1 MPAIVRSSLGA
12 SLVLACASVFAAPSD
27 QPPLKTLPRWAIPES
42 YALDLRIDPAQKDF
56 SGKVAIKV
64 ELTQASDHVWL
75 HGKNLTVEK
84 VAVIDAKGKR
94 HAAKHIDAQPQA
106 GVVRVDFGSEL
117 AAQELTLNFDF
128 KAPYNGQLEGLYK
141 VEHAGKPYVMT
152 QFESISARYAFPGFD
167 EPSFKTPF
175 DLRITLPDHDIAVA
189 NTAEIKTAPAGK
201 GWKTVTF
208 ATTKPLP
215 TYLVAY
221 AVGPWDIQSAP
232 DIEPDRWRKQP
243 LPLRGIAAA
252 GQAHRMAHV
261 LGETPV
267 IIRTLE
273 DYYGF
278 GYPFG
283 KLDLLAA
290 PDFAAGAMENAGLV
304 TFRDWLLLLDPDSAQ
319 RYVQG
324 SFNVTAHELAHQW
337 TGDTVTMTWW
347 NDIWLNEAFAT
358 WMQQK
363 VTEKVHPE
371 YRADLDRVDGAQGA
385 MANDSLV
392 SARKIRQPITGNGD
406 IETAFDGITYQKG
419 AAVLGMFE
427 AFVGEDT
434 FRNGMRAYIQEHQF
448 GNASADDLIDAI
460 AKAADKGVKFKHA
473 FGSFLDQSGVPMVT
487 TQLDCSGKQPV
498 LKLTQSRY
506 LPLGS
511 TGSADRIWGVPMCVR
526 TPAGTRCELFDTA
539 TGSMALAD
547 ATCPAWYMP
556 NADAR
561 GYYRFS
567 MAAQDLAK
575 LNDALDQ
582 LNDTEKLA
590 FADAIDAAF
599 RRGDIDA
606 HDVLAALR
614 KLAPSKTT
622 TVALALMPTFD
633 WIWHHEAQTDAQ
645 KARLRDV
652 AKAAYLPRLQALGYA
667 RKAGEPVDD
676 THMRGSLA
684 NTLGWTLK
692 LPEVRAALL
701 EQGDAVLKKTADG
714 KLDFAAA
721 NSDLIGTA
729 LAVAVSESG
738 KPAVD
743 ELMAALPATSDP
755 AQRNAILGGL
765 RGAPA
770 DQADRVRDFAIGKN
784 VKVGEMARLFYV
796 DRDAAAGRTAMW
808 NWFVKH
814 YDQVV
819 ARTGT
824 FAGGHL
830 PGLAGGGGCSQA
842 EAERMT
848 QFFTPR
854 LKEVS
859 GADRGLAQ
867 STESTLLCA
876 ALKAKQDPA
885 AIMRTSRP

>member
-1 MPAIVRSSLGA
+1 MPPFVRLLLGA
-12 SLVLACASVFAAPSD
+12 SLTLACACVFATATD
-27 QPPLKTLPRWAIPES
+27 QPPLEKLPRWAVPES
-42 YALDLRIDPAQKDF
+42 YALDLRIDPAQDGF

-64 ELTQASDHVWL
+64 KLAQASDHVWL
-75 HGKNLTVEK
+75 HGKDLTVEK
-84 VAVIDAKGKR
+84 VTVVDAEGRTHPAKYVDAV
-94 HAAKHIDAQPQA
+94 PQA
-106 GVVRVDFGSEL
+106 GVARVDFGNEL
-117 AAQELTLNFDF
+117 AAQELTLNFAF
-128 KAPYNGQLEGLYK
+128 KAPYNGHLEGLYK

-152 QFESISARYAFPGFD
+152 QFESISARYAFPSFD

-175 DLRITLPDHDIAVA
+175 DLRITLPKHDVAVA
-189 NTAEIKTAPAGK
+189 NTLQVKSVAAGK
-201 GWKTVTF
+201 GWKTATF

-221 AVGPWDIQSAP
+221 AVGPWDIQTAADIAP
-232 DIEPDRWRKQP
+232 SRWRAQP

-252 GQAHRMAHV
+252 GQAHRMTHV

-267 IIRTLE
+267 IIQTLE
-273 DYYGF
+273 NYYGF
-278 GYPFG
+278 GYPFD

-324 SFNVTAHELAHQW
+324 SFDVTAHELAHQW

-363 VTEKVHPE
+363 ITEKVHPE

-406 IETAFDGITYQKG
+406 IETAFDGITYEKG

-427 AFVGEDT
+427 AFVGADT
-434 FRNGMRAYIQEHQF
+434 FRDGMRAYIRDHRF
-448 GNASADDLIDAI
+448 GNASADDLIEAI
-460 AKAADKGVKFKHA
+460 AKAANKGLKFKLA
-473 FGSFLDQSGVPMVT
+473 FGSFLDQSGVPMVA

-498 LKLTQSRY
+498 LELAQSRY

-511 TGSADRIWGVPMCVR
+511 TGSTQRVWGVPMCVR

-539 TGSMALAD
+539 TGNMPLAD
-547 ATCPAWYMP
+547 KTCPAWYMP
-556 NADAR
+556 NAGAR

-575 LNDALDQ
+575 LNGALNQLTDA
-582 LNDTEKLA
+582 EKLA
-590 FADAIDAAF
+590 YADAIDSTF
-599 RRGDIDA
+599 HRGDIDA
-606 HDVLAALR
+606 QAVLTALRELAA
-614 KLAPSKTT
+614 SKTT
-622 TVALALMPTFD
+622 TVALALMPTFE
-633 WIWHHEAQTDAQ
+633 WIWHHEARTDAQ
-645 KARLRDV
+645 KARLREI

-667 RKAGEPVDD
+667 RKASEPVDD
-676 THMRGSLA
+676 THMRSALA
-684 NTLGWTLK
+684 STLGWTLK
-692 LPEVRAALL
+692 LPEVSAELL
-701 EQGDAVLKKTADG
+701 KQGDAVLRKTADG

-721 NSDLIGTA
+721 NPDIIGTA
-729 LAVAVSESG
+729 LEVTVAERG
-738 KPAVD
+738 KPALD

-765 RGAPA
+765 GGAPA
-770 DQADRVRDFAIGKN
+770 DQADRVRDFAIGKD
-784 VKVGEMARLFYV
+784 VKVGEMARLFYTN
-796 DRDAAAGRTAMW
+796 RDSAEGRTAMW
-808 NWFVKH
+808 HWFVDH

-824 FAGGHL
+824 FSSGYL
-830 PGLAGGGGCSQA
+830 PRLAGGGGCSQV
-842 EAERMT
+842 EADRMT

-854 LKEVS
+854 LKQLS

-876 ALKAKQDPA
+876 ALRAKQDPA
-885 AIMRTSRP
+885 AILR

>member
-1 MPAIVRSSLGA
+1 MRPILGA
-12 SLVLACASVFAAPSD
+12 SLALACASVFATTADP
-27 QPPLKTLPRWAIPES
+27 PPLETLPRWAVPES
-42 YALDLRIDPAQKDF
+42 YALDLRIDPAQKGF
-56 SGKVAIKV
+56 SGKVAIK
-64 ELTQASDHVWL
+64 LQLKQPSDHVWL
-75 HGKNLTVEK
+75 HGKELKVEK
-84 VAVIDAKGKR
+84 VTVVDARGKA
-94 HAAKHIDAQPQA
+94 HAAKYVDAAPQA
-106 GVVRVDFGSEL
+106 GVVRVDFGREL
-117 AAQELTLNFDF
+117 GAQELILDIAYT
-128 KAPYNGQLEGLYK
+128 APYNGHLEGLYK
-141 VEHAGKPYVMT
+141 VEHAGHPYVMT
-152 QFESISARYAFPGFD
+152 QMEPISARYAFPGFD
-167 EPSFKTPF
+167 EPDFKTPF
-175 DLRITLPDHDIAVA
+175 DLRITLPEHDVAVA
-189 NTAEIKTAPAGK
+189 NTAQVKSVQADK

-221 AVGPWDIQSAP
+221 MVGPWDTNVAA
-232 DIEPDRWRKQP
+232 DIPPSPWRKQP

-252 GQAHRMAHV
+252 GQAHRMGHI

-278 GYPFG
+278 GYPFD
-283 KLDLLAA
+283 KLDLAA
-290 PDFAAGAMENAGLV
+290 VPDFSAGAMENAGLV

-347 NDIWLNEAFAT
+347 NDLWLNEAFAT

-371 YRADLDRVDGAQGA
+371 YRADLDRVKGAEGA

-406 IETAFDGITYQKG
+406 IQTAFDSITYRKG

-434 FRNGMRAYIQEHQF
+434 FRDGMRAYINGHRF

-460 AKAADKGVKFKHA
+460 AKAADKGVKFKQA
-473 FGSFLDQSGVPMVT
+473 FGSFLDQSGVPMVA
-487 TQLDCSGKQPV
+487 TQLDCSGRQPV
-498 LKLTQSRY
+498 LKLAQSRY

-511 TGSADRIWGVPMCVR
+511 TGSTDRTWGVPMCVR
-526 TPAGTRCELFDTA
+526 TPAGTRCELLDGA
-539 TGSMALAD
+539 TGSMALPD

-556 NADAR
+556 NAGAR

-567 MAAQDLAK
+567 MAAQDLAR
-575 LNDALDQ
+575 LNGALDQ
-582 LNDTEKLA
+582 LTDAEQLA
-590 FADAIDAAF
+590 YADAIDAAF

-606 HDVLAALR
+606 HDVLAAVR
-614 KLAPSKTT
+614 KLAPSRTT
-622 TVALALMPTFD
+622 QVALAPLSTFE
-633 WIWHHEAQTDAQ
+633 WIWRHEARTEAQ
-645 KARLRDV
+645 KARLREV

-667 RKAGEPVDD
+667 RKAGETVED
-676 THMRGSLA
+676 TQLRSTLA
-684 NTLGWTLK
+684 DTLGWTLK

-721 NSDLIGTA
+721 DPDLIGAA
-729 LAVAVSESG
+729 LAVAVSAHG
-738 KPAVD
+738 GPAVD

-755 AQRNAILGGL
+755 AHRNAILGGL
-765 RGAPA
+765 GGAPA
-770 DQADRVRDFAIGKN
+770 DQADRVRDFAIGKD
-784 VKVGEMARLFYV
+784 VKVGEMARLFYTN
-796 DRDAAAGRTAMW
+796 RDTAEGRTSMW

-814 YDQVV
+814 YDQVL
-819 ARTGT
+819 ARIGT
-824 FAGGHL
+824 FASGRL

-842 EAERMT
+842 EADRMT
-848 QFFTPR
+848 QYFTPR
-854 LKEVS
+854 LKKLS

-867 STESTLLCA
+867 GTESTLLCA
-876 ALKAKQDPA
+876 ALQARQDPA
-885 AIMRTSRP
+885 AIMK

>member
-1 MPAIVRSSLGA
+1 MPAIVRSLLGA
-12 SLVLACASVFAAPSD
+12 SLALACASAFAAAPE
-27 QPPLKTLPRWAIPES
+27 QPPLETLPRWVVPES

-56 SGKVAIKV
+56 SGKVAIK
-64 ELTQASDHVWL
+64 LQLKQPSDHVWL
-75 HGKNLTVEK
+75 HGKDLTVEK
-84 VAVIDAKGKR
+84 VAVTDARGKT
-94 HAAKHIDAQPQA
+94 HAAKFIDAAPKP

-117 AAQELTLNFDF
+117 AAQELTLNFVY
-128 KAPYNGQLEGLYK
+128 KAPYNGQLQGLYK

-152 QFESISARYAFPGFD
+152 QMEPISARYAFPSFD
-167 EPSFKTPF
+167 EPDFKTPF
-175 DLRITLPDHDIAVA
+175 DLSITMPEHDVAVA
-189 NTAEIKTAPAGK
+189 NTTQVKSAKADK

-221 AVGPWDIQSAP
+221 MVGPWDINVAP
-232 DIEPDRWRKQP
+232 DIPSSPWRQQP
-243 LPLRGIAAA
+243 LPLRGVAAA

-267 IIRTLE
+267 IIQTLE

-278 GYPFG
+278 GYPFD
-283 KLDLLAA
+283 KLDLAA
-290 PDFAAGAMENAGLV
+290 VPDFSAGAMENAGLV

-324 SFNVTAHELAHQW
+324 SFDVTAHELAHQW

-347 NDIWLNEAFAT
+347 NDLWLNEAFAT

-363 VTEKVHPE
+363 ITEKVHPE
-371 YRADLDRVDGAQGA
+371 YRADLDRVEGAQGA

-406 IETAFDGITYQKG
+406 IQTAFDSITYRKG

-434 FRNGMRAYIQEHQF
+434 FRDGMRAYIKNHRF
-448 GNASADDLIDAI
+448 GNASAEDLIDAI
-460 AKAADKGVKFKHA
+460 AKAADKGVKFKQA

-498 LKLTQSRY
+498 LKLAQSRY

-511 TGSADRIWGVPMCVR
+511 TGSAQRTWGVPMCVR

-539 TGSMALAD
+539 TGSMPLAD
-547 ATCPAWYMP
+547 AKCPAWYMP
-556 NADAR
+556 NAGAR

-567 MAAQDLAK
+567 MAAQDLAR
-575 LNDALDQ
+575 LNGALDQ
-582 LNDTEKLA
+582 LTDTEKLA
-590 FADAIDAAF
+590 YADAIDAAF

-606 HDVLAALR
+606 HEVLAAVR

-622 TVALALMPTFD
+622 QVALAPLGTFK
-633 WIWHHEAQTDAQ
+633 WIWHHLAQTDAQ
-645 KARLRDV
+645 KAHLRDV
-652 AKAAYLPRLQALGYA
+652 AKAAYLPRLEALGYA

-676 THMRGSLA
+676 TQMRGSLTD
-684 NTLGWTLK
+684 TLGETLK

-701 EQGDAVLKKTADG
+701 KQGDAVLNKTADG

-721 NSDLIGTA
+721 NPDIIGTA
-729 LAVAVSESG
+729 LAVTVSERG

-743 ELMAALPATSDP
+743 ELIAALPATSDP

-765 RGAPA
+765 GGAPA
-770 DQADRVRDFAIGKN
+770 DQADRVRDFAIGKD

-796 DRDAAAGRTAMW
+796 DRDTPAGRTAMW

-814 YDQVV
+814 YDRIV

-824 FAGGHL
+824 FASGFL

-848 QFFTPR
+848 QYFTPR
-854 LKEVS
+854 LKELS

-885 AIMRTSRP
+885 AILK

>member
-1 MPAIVRSSLGA
+1 MRSLLGA
-12 SLVLACASVFAAPSD
+12 SLALACASVFAATTD
-27 QPPLKTLPRWAIPES
+27 QPPLETLPRWAVPES

-56 SGKVAIKV
+56 SGKVAIK
-64 ELTQASDHVWL
+64 LQLKQPSDHVWL
-75 HGKNLTVEK
+75 HGKDLKVEK
-84 VAVIDAKGKR
+84 VTVVDAKGKA
-94 HAAKHIDAQPQA
+94 HPAKYVDAAPQA
-106 GVVRVDFGSEL
+106 GVVRVDFGREL
-117 AAQELTLNFDF
+117 GAQELTLNFVYT
-128 KAPYNGQLEGLYK
+128 APYNGHLEGLYK
-141 VEHAGKPYVMT
+141 VEHAGNPYVMT
-152 QFESISARYAFPGFD
+152 QMEPISARYAFPGFD
-167 EPSFKTPF
+167 EPDFKAPF
-175 DLRITLPDHDIAVA
+175 DLRITLPEHDVAVA
-189 NTAEIKTAPAGK
+189 NTAQVKSAKADK
-201 GWKTVTF
+201 DWKTVTF
-208 ATTKPLP
+208 ATTQPLP

-221 AVGPWDIQSAP
+221 MVGPWDINPAA
-232 DIEPDRWRKQP
+232 DIPPSQWRKQP

-261 LGETPV
+261 LVETPV

-278 GYPFG
+278 GYPFD
-283 KLDLLAA
+283 KLDLAA
-290 PDFAAGAMENAGLV
+290 VPDFSAGAMENAGLV

-324 SFNVTAHELAHQW
+324 SFDVTAHELAHQW

-347 NDIWLNEAFAT
+347 NDLWLNEAFAT

-371 YRADLDRVDGAQGA
+371 YRADLQRVDGAQRA

-406 IETAFDGITYQKG
+406 IQTAFDSITYRKG

-434 FRNGMRAYIQEHQF
+434 FRDGMRAYIKDHRF

-460 AKAADKGVKFKHA
+460 AKAADKGVKFKQA

-498 LKLTQSRY
+498 LELAQSRY

-511 TGSADRIWGVPMCVR
+511 TGSTQRTWGVPMCVR
-526 TPAGTRCELFDTA
+526 TPAGTRCELFDSA
-539 TGSMALAD
+539 TGGMTLPD
-547 ATCPAWYMP
+547 TTCPAWYMP
-556 NADAR
+556 NAGAR

-567 MAAQDLAK
+567 MAAQDLTR
-575 LNDALDQ
+575 LNGALDQ
-582 LNDTEKLA
+582 LTDTEKLA
-590 FADAIDAAF
+590 YAEAIDAALC
-599 RRGDIDA
+599 RGDIDA
-606 HDVLAALR
+606 HDVLTAVR
-614 KLAPSKTT
+614 ELAPSRTT
-622 TVALALMPTFD
+622 QVALAPLSTFE
-633 WIWHHEAQTDAQ
+633 WIWHHEARTDVQ

-667 RKAGEPVDD
+667 RKAGEPVED
-676 THMRGSLA
+676 TQMRSSLA
-684 NTLGWTLK
+684 STLGWTLK

-721 NSDLIGTA
+721 NPDIIGSA
-729 LAVAVSESG
+729 LAVAVSERG

-743 ELMAALPATSDP
+743 ELIAALPATSDP
-755 AQRNAILGGL
+755 AYRNAILGGL
-765 RGAPA
+765 GGAPA
-770 DQADRVRDFAIGKN
+770 DQADRVRDFAIGKD
-784 VKVGEMARLFYV
+784 VKVGEMARLFYTN
-796 DRDAAAGRTAMW
+796 RDTAEGRTAMW

-814 YDQVV
+814 YDQVLV
-819 ARTGT
+819 RIGT
-824 FAGGHL
+824 FASGYL
-830 PGLAGGGGCSQA
+830 PGLAGGGGCSRA

-854 LKEVS
+854 LKELS

-867 STESTLLCA
+867 STEPTLLCA
-876 ALKAKQDPA
+876 AWRARQDPG
-885 AIMRTSRP
+885 AIMK

>member
-1 MPAIVRSSLGA
+1 MRSLLGA
-12 SLVLACASVFAAPSD
+12 SLALACASVFAATTD
-27 QPPLKTLPRWAIPES
+27 QPPLETLPRWAVPES

-56 SGKVAIKV
+56 SGKVAIK
-64 ELTQASDHVWL
+64 LQLKQPSDHVWL
-75 HGKNLTVEK
+75 HGKDLKVEK
-84 VAVIDAKGKR
+84 VTVVDAKGKA
-94 HAAKHIDAQPQA
+94 HPAKYVDAAPQA
-106 GVVRVDFGSEL
+106 GVVRVDFGREL
-117 AAQELTLNFDF
+117 GAQELTLNFVYT
-128 KAPYNGQLEGLYK
+128 APYNGHLEGLYK
-141 VEHAGKPYVMT
+141 VEHAGNPYVMT
-152 QFESISARYAFPGFD
+152 QMEPISARYAFPGFD
-167 EPSFKTPF
+167 EPDFKAPF
-175 DLRITLPDHDIAVA
+175 DLRITLPEHDVAVA
-189 NTAEIKTAPAGK
+189 NTAQVKSAKADK
-201 GWKTVTF
+201 DWKTVTF
-208 ATTKPLP
+208 ATTQPLP

-221 AVGPWDIQSAP
+221 MVGPWDINPAA
-232 DIEPDRWRKQP
+232 DIPPSQWRKQP

-261 LGETPV
+261 LVETPV

-278 GYPFG
+278 GYPFD
-283 KLDLLAA
+283 KLDLAA
-290 PDFAAGAMENAGLV
+290 VPDFSAGAMENAGLV

-324 SFNVTAHELAHQW
+324 SFDVTAHELAHQW

-347 NDIWLNEAFAT
+347 NDLWLNEAFAT

-371 YRADLDRVDGAQGA
+371 YRADLQRVDGAQRA

-406 IETAFDGITYQKG
+406 IQTAFDSITYRKG

-434 FRNGMRAYIQEHQF
+434 FRDGMRAYIKDHRF

-460 AKAADKGVKFKHA
+460 AKAADKGVKFKQA

-498 LKLTQSRY
+498 LELAQSRY

-511 TGSADRIWGVPMCVR
+511 TGSTQRTWGVPMCVR
-526 TPAGTRCELFDTA
+526 TPAGTRCELFDSA
-539 TGSMALAD
+539 TGGMTLPD
-547 ATCPAWYMP
+547 TTCPAWYMP
-556 NADAR
+556 NAGAR

-567 MAAQDLAK
+567 MAAQDLTR
-575 LNDALDQ
+575 LNGALDQ
-582 LNDTEKLA
+582 LTDTEKLA
-590 FADAIDAAF
+590 YADAIDAAF

-606 HDVLAALR
+606 HDVLTAVR
-614 KLAPSKTT
+614 ELAPSRTT
-622 TVALALMPTFD
+622 QVALAPLSTFE
-633 WIWHHEAQTDAQ
+633 WIWHHEARTDVQ

-667 RKAGEPVDD
+667 RKAGEPVED
-676 THMRGSLA
+676 TQMRSSLA
-684 NTLGWTLK
+684 STLGWTLK

-721 NSDLIGTA
+721 NPDIIGSA
-729 LAVAVSESG
+729 LAVAVSERG

-743 ELMAALPATSDP
+743 ELIAALPATSDP
-755 AQRNAILGGL
+755 AHRNAILGGL
-765 RGAPA
+765 GGAPA
-770 DQADRVRDFAIGKN
+770 DQADRVRDFAIGKD
-784 VKVGEMARLFYV
+784 VKVGEMARLFYTN
-796 DRDAAAGRTAMW
+796 RDTAEGRTAMW

-814 YDQVV
+814 YDQVLV
-819 ARTGT
+819 RIGT
-824 FAGGHL
+824 FASGYL
-830 PGLAGGGGCSQA
+830 PGLAGGGGCSRA

-854 LKEVS
+854 LKELS

-876 ALKAKQDPA
+876 ALRARQDPA
-885 AIMRTSRP
+885 AIMK

>member
-1 MPAIVRSSLGA
+1 MRPLLGA
-12 SLVLACASVFAAPSD
+12 SLALACASAFAATVE
-27 QPPLKTLPRWAIPES
+27 QPPLETLPRWAVPES

-56 SGKVAIKV
+56 SGKVAIK
-64 ELTQASDHVWL
+64 LRLKQPSDHVWL
-75 HGKNLTVEK
+75 HGKDLKVEK
-84 VAVIDAKGKR
+84 VTVVDAKGKA
-94 HAAKHIDAQPQA
+94 HVAKYVDAAPQA
-106 GVVRVDFGSEL
+106 GVVRVDFGREIG
-117 AAQELTLNFDF
+117 AQELTLDF
-128 KAPYNGQLEGLYK
+128 VYTAPYNGHLEGLYK
-141 VEHAGKPYVMT
+141 VEHAGNPYVMT
-152 QFESISARYAFPGFD
+152 QMEPISARYAFPGFD
-167 EPSFKTPF
+167 EPDFKTPF
-175 DLRITLPDHDIAVA
+175 DLRITLPEHDVAVA
-189 NTAEIKTAPAGK
+189 NTAQVKSAKADK

-208 ATTKPLP
+208 ATTQPLP

-221 AVGPWDIQSAP
+221 MVGPWDINVAA
-232 DIEPDRWRKQP
+232 DIPPGPWRQQP

-278 GYPFG
+278 GYPFD
-283 KLDLLAA
+283 KLDLAA
-290 PDFAAGAMENAGLV
+290 VPDFSAGAMENAGLV

-324 SFNVTAHELAHQW
+324 SFDVTAHELAHQW

-347 NDIWLNEAFAT
+347 NDLWLNEAFAT

-371 YRADLDRVDGAQGA
+371 YRADLQRVDGAEGA

-406 IETAFDGITYQKG
+406 IQTAFDNITYRKG

-434 FRNGMRAYIQEHQF
+434 FRNGMRAYIKDHRF

-460 AKAADKGVKFKHA
+460 AKAADKGVKFKQA

-498 LKLTQSRY
+498 LKLAQSRY

-511 TGSADRIWGVPMCVR
+511 TGSTQRTWGVPMCVR
-526 TPAGTRCELFDTA
+526 TPAGTRCELFDGA
-539 TGSMALAD
+539 TGGMTLPD
-547 ATCPAWYMP
+547 TTCPAWYMP
-556 NADAR
+556 NAGAR

-567 MAAQDLAK
+567 MAAQDLAW
-575 LNDALDQ
+575 LNGALDQ
-582 LNDTEKLA
+582 LTDTEKLA
-590 FADAIDAAF
+590 YADAIDAAF

-606 HDVLAALR
+606 HDVLAAVR
-614 KLAPSKTT
+614 KLAPSRTT
-622 TVALALMPTFD
+622 QVALAPLSTFE
-633 WIWHHEAQTDAQ
+633 WIWHHEARTDAQ
-645 KARLRDV
+645 KTRLREV

-667 RKAGEPVDD
+667 RKAGEPVED
-676 THMRGSLA
+676 TQMRSSLA
-684 NTLGWTLK
+684 GTLGWTLK

-721 NSDLIGTA
+721 NPDIIGSA
-729 LAVAVSESG
+729 LAVAVSERG

-743 ELMAALPATSDP
+743 ELIAALPATSDP

-765 RGAPA
+765 GGAPA
-770 DQADRVRDFAIGKN
+770 DQADRVRDFAIGKD
-784 VKVGEMARLFYV
+784 VKVGEMARLFYTN
-796 DRDAAAGRTAMW
+796 RDTAEGRTAMW

-814 YDQVV
+814 YDQVLV
-819 ARTGT
+819 RIGT
-824 FAGGHL
+824 FASGYL

-854 LKEVS
+854 LKELS

-876 ALKAKQDPA
+876 ALQARQDPA
-885 AIMRTSRP
+885 AIMK

>member
-1 MPAIVRSSLGA
+1 MPAIVRSLLGA
-12 SLVLACASVFAAPSD
+12 SLALACASAFAAALES
-27 QPPLKTLPRWAIPES
+27 PPLETLPRWAVPES
-42 YALDLRIDPAQKDF
+42 YALDLRIDPAQDTF
-56 SGKVAIKV
+56 SGNVSIK
-64 ELTQASDHVWL
+64 LQLKQPSDHVWL
-75 HGKNLTVEK
+75 HGKDLKVEK
-84 VAVIDAKGKR
+84 VAVTETKGKT
-94 HAAKHIDAQPQA
+94 HAAKYVNAAPQA

-117 AAQELTLNFDF
+117 AAQELTLSFVF
-128 KAPYNGQLEGLYK
+128 KAPYNDQLQGLYK

-152 QFESISARYAFPGFD
+152 QMEPISARYAFPGFD
-167 EPSFKTPF
+167 EPDFKTPF
-175 DLRITLPDHDIAVA
+175 DLRITLPEHDVAVA
-189 NTAEIKTAPAGK
+189 NTTQVKSAKADK

-221 AVGPWDIQSAP
+221 MVGPWDINVAP
-232 DIEPDRWRKQP
+232 DIPPSPWRTQP
-243 LPLRGIAAA
+243 LPLRGVAAA
-252 GQAHRMAHV
+252 GQAHRMAHI

-267 IIRTLE
+267 IIQTLE

-278 GYPFG
+278 GYPFD
-283 KLDLLAA
+283 KLDLAA
-290 PDFAAGAMENAGLV
+290 VPDFSAGAMENAGLV

-324 SFNVTAHELAHQW
+324 SFDVTAHELAHQW

-347 NDIWLNEAFAT
+347 NDLWLNEAFAT

-363 VTEKVHPE
+363 ITEKVHPE
-371 YRADLDRVDGAQGA
+371 YRADLDRVEGAQGA

-406 IETAFDGITYQKG
+406 IQTAFDNITYRKG

-427 AFVGEDT
+427 AFVGVDT
-434 FRNGMRAYIQEHQF
+434 FRNGMRAYIKEHRF

-460 AKAADKGVKFKHA
+460 AKAADKGIKFKQA
-473 FGSFLDQSGVPMVT
+473 FGSFLNQSGVPMVT

-498 LKLTQSRY
+498 LKLAQSRY

-511 TGSADRIWGVPMCVR
+511 TGSAQRTWGVPMCVR

-539 TGSMALAD
+539 TGNMPLAGNS
-547 ATCPAWYMP
+547 CPEWYMP
-556 NADAR
+556 NAGAR

-567 MAAQDLAK
+567 MAAKDLAK
-575 LNDALDQ
+575 LNGALDQ
-582 LNDTEKLA
+582 LTDTEKLA
-590 FADAIDAAF
+590 YADAIDAAF

-614 KLAPSKTT
+614 ELAPSKTT
-622 TVALALMPTFD
+622 QVALAPLSTFE

-645 KARLRDV
+645 KARLREV

-676 THMRGSLA
+676 TQMRGSLTD
-684 NTLGWTLK
+684 TLGETLK
-692 LPEVRAALL
+692 LPEVRAQLL
-701 EQGDAVLKKTADG
+701 KQGDAVLKKTADG

-721 NSDLIGTA
+721 NPDIIGTA
-729 LAVAVSESG
+729 LAVTVSERG

-743 ELMAALPATSDP
+743 ELIAALPATSDP

-765 RGAPA
+765 GGAPA
-770 DQADRVRDFAIGKN
+770 DQADRVRDFAIGKD

-796 DRDAAAGRTAMW
+796 DRDTPAGRTAMW

-824 FAGGHL
+824 FASGYL

-854 LKEVS
+854 LKELS

-876 ALKAKQDPA
+876 ALKAKQDSA
-885 AIMRTSRP
+885 AILK

>member
-1 MPAIVRSSLGA
+1 MRSLLGA
-12 SLVLACASVFAAPSD
+12 SLALACASVFAATTD
-27 QPPLKTLPRWAIPES
+27 QPPLETLPRWAVPES

-56 SGKVAIKV
+56 SGKVAIK
-64 ELTQASDHVWL
+64 LQLKQPSDHVWL
-75 HGKNLTVEK
+75 HGKDLKVEK
-84 VAVIDAKGKR
+84 VTVVDAKGKA
-94 HAAKHIDAQPQA
+94 HPAKYVDAAPQA
-106 GVVRVDFGSEL
+106 GVVRVDFGREL
-117 AAQELTLNFDF
+117 GAQELTLNFVYT
-128 KAPYNGQLEGLYK
+128 APYNGHLEGLYK
-141 VEHAGKPYVMT
+141 VELAGNPYVMT
-152 QFESISARYAFPGFD
+152 QMEPISARYAFPGFD
-167 EPSFKTPF
+167 EPDFKAPF
-175 DLRITLPDHDIAVA
+175 DLRITLPEHDVAVA
-189 NTAEIKTAPAGK
+189 NTAQVKSAKADK
-201 GWKTVTF
+201 DWKTVTF
-208 ATTKPLP
+208 ATTQPLP

-221 AVGPWDIQSAP
+221 MVGPWDINPAA
-232 DIEPDRWRKQP
+232 DIPPSQWRKQP

-261 LGETPV
+261 LVETPV

-278 GYPFG
+278 GYPFD
-283 KLDLLAA
+283 KLDLAA
-290 PDFAAGAMENAGLV
+290 VPDFSAGAMENAGLV

-324 SFNVTAHELAHQW
+324 SFDVTAHELAHQW

-347 NDIWLNEAFAT
+347 NDLWLNEAFAT

-371 YRADLDRVDGAQGA
+371 YRADLQRVDGAQRA

-406 IETAFDGITYQKG
+406 IQTAFDSITYRKG

-427 AFVGEDT
+427 AFVGADT
-434 FRNGMRAYIQEHQF
+434 FRDGMRAYIKNHQF
-448 GNASADDLIDAI
+448 GNASAEDLIDAI
-460 AKAADKGVKFKHA
+460 AKAADKGVRFKQA

-498 LKLTQSRY
+498 LKLAQSRY

-511 TGSADRIWGVPMCVR
+511 TGDASRVWGVPMCVR
-526 TPAGTRCELFDTA
+526 TPAGTRCELFDGA
-539 TGSMALAD
+539 TGSMALPD
-547 ATCPAWYMP
+547 TTCPAWYMP
-556 NADAR
+556 NAGAR

-567 MAAQDLAK
+567 MAAQDLAR
-575 LNDALDQ
+575 LNGALDQ
-582 LNDTEKLA
+582 LTDTEKLA
-590 FADAIDAAF
+590 YADAIDAAF

-606 HDVLAALR
+606 HDVLAAVR
-614 KLAPSKTT
+614 KLAPSRTT
-622 TVALALMPTFD
+622 QVALAPLSTFE
-633 WIWHHEAQTDAQ
+633 WIWHHEARTDAQ
-645 KARLRDV
+645 KTRLREV

-667 RKAGEPVDD
+667 RKAGEPVED
-676 THMRGSLA
+676 TQMRSSLA
-684 NTLGWTLK
+684 GTLGWTLK

-721 NSDLIGTA
+721 NPDIIGSA
-729 LAVAVSESG
+729 LAVAVSERG

-743 ELMAALPATSDP
+743 ELIAALPATSDP

-765 RGAPA
+765 GGAPA
-770 DQADRVRDFAIGKN
+770 DQADRVRDFAIGKD
-784 VKVGEMARLFYV
+784 VKVGEMARLFYTN
-796 DRDAAAGRTAMW
+796 RDTAEGRTAMW

-814 YDQVV
+814 YDQVLV
-819 ARTGT
+819 RIGT
-824 FAGGHL
+824 FASGYL

-854 LKEVS
+854 LKELS

-876 ALKAKQDPA
+876 ALQARQDPA
-885 AIMRTSRP
+885 AIMK